1 MEPHFILHD
10 FDGAL
15 GRFKA
20 GTIAD
25 FSPSSAA
32 ALRPAGFITA
42 VNSDKHKAYL
52 TLHQEPLETKP
63 ALPPELQTKPGITR
77 PTRKKGEI
85 ING

>member
-20 GTIAD
+20 GTIAE
-25 FSPSSAA
+25 FSASSEA

-52 TLHQEPLETKP
+52 ALHQELLETKP
-63 ALPPELQTKPGITR
+63 ALPPELQTKPGVTMPPR
-77 PTRKKGEI
+77 TKRGK
-85 ING
+85 